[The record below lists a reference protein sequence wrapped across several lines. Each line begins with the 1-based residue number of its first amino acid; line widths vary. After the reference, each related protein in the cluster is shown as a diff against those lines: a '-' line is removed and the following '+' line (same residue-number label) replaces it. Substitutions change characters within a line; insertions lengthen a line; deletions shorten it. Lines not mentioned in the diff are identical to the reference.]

1 MSTGEQGHSLRGPID
16 RAVLIRIRD
25 IIKGQEPLATPS
37 LDDPIDPENLGV
49 KLDDGL
55 CDADSARIDVQWTT
69 EGDYKF
75 HYTDAD
81 DIDFRWGRHTH
92 DGDYIHASGLEHY
105 HPPPDASTDPEDVE
119 DSCVKVSPEEL
130 VTRAMLKLW
139 RVAYHRSSYKPL
151 NAASNPP

>member
-55 CDADSARIDVQWTT
+55 CDADSARIDVQ
-69 EGDYKF
+69 
-75 HYTDAD
+75 
-81 DIDFRWGRHTH
+81 
-92 DGDYIHASGLEHY
+92 
-105 HPPPDASTDPEDVE
+105 
-119 DSCVKVSPEEL
+119 
-130 VTRAMLKLW
+130 
-139 RVAYHRSSYKPL
+139 
-151 NAASNPP
+151 